1 MDTGDIADVPRRHK
15 SNLNKHSAI
24 PTARKTRT
32 VAFAKEI
39 PTPGTAAPPVAR
51 RLAGLWMAMALVIA
65 QPRAA
70 RAENSL
76 AYEYED
82 YREMG
87 GRISV
92 DTESALVQQDLGTD
106 MQVKLGG
113 VIDAIA
119 GATPSGQ
126 PAPAGS
132 DQVTLARDTDL
143 RHAWNADLSRQFS
156 AVNVDVGFARS
167 IEGDYMS
174 NGWSV
179 NTLTSF
185 NQNNTTLLLGAAGT
199 DDNVE
204 VFFEPVW
211 LRKLSNDAI
220 IGVTQLI
227 DPLTS
232 VSINA
237 TWTRQTGF
245 LSDPYK
251 IVEVDEQVFSGV
263 FLPETFG
270 ENRPDARNK
279 GDAFAS
285 VNRALPGLDAAFEA
299 SYRFYHDTWGITANT
314 LELLWFQHAGAHLIF
329 RPNLRMYEQSAAQF
343 YTYNLLDSG
352 IAPTHNPQ
360 GPHFS
365 SDARLSAFDSLD
377 FGMNTIW
384 KINDRI
390 ELDVALEGYR
400 QRGTDGVTPQSAYYR
415 ARIITFGSKL
425 SW

>member
-1 MDTGDIADVPRRHK
+1 MA
-15 SNLNKHSAI
+15 
-24 PTARKTRT
+24 T
-32 VAFAKEI
+32 V
-39 PTPGTAAPPVAR
+39 
-51 RLAGLWMAMALVIA
+51 LVIA

-76 AYEYED
+76 TYEYED

-92 DTESALVQQDLGTD
+92 DTESALAQQDLGTD
-106 MQVKLGG
+106 MQFKLGG

-132 DQVTLARDTDL
+132 GEVTLAHDTDL
-143 RHAWNADLSRQFS
+143 RHAWDADLSRQFS
-156 AVNVDVGFARS
+156 AMNVDVGFARS
-167 IEGDYMS
+167 LEGDYTS

-185 NQNNTTLLLGAAGT
+185 NQKNTTLLLGAAGT

-204 VFFEPVW
+204 VFYKPAW
-211 LRKLSNDAI
+211 LRKLSNDVI
-220 IGVTQLI
+220 IGITQLV

-232 VSINA
+232 VAVSA
-237 TWTRQTGF
+237 TWTRQMGF
-245 LSDPYK
+245 LSNPHK
-251 IVEVDEQVFSGV
+251 IVEVDEQIFPGI

-270 ENRPDARNK
+270 ENRPNSRNK

-285 VNRALPGLDAAFEA
+285 VNRALPGLGAAFEA

-314 LELLWFQHAGAHLIF
+314 LELLWFQHAGTHLIF
-329 RPNLRMYEQSAAQF
+329 RPNLRVYEQSAAQF
-343 YTYNLLDSG
+343 YAYNLLNSG

-365 SDARLSAFDSLD
+365 SDARLSAFESLD
-377 FGMNTIW
+377 FGMKTIW
-384 KINDRI
+384 KVNDRI
-390 ELDVALEGYR
+390 EFDVALEGYR
-400 QRGTDGVTPQSAYYR
+400 QRGTDDVTPQSAYYR